1 MRDAPDAITAFLGRV
16 RAVSRRRRALRWSLD
31 FLLGFA
37 ALSAVAVAVTALTSR
52 GDVWGPVGLAAL
64 LGAAVG
70 TTYWSVRRRSRED
83 ARLLSAREV
92 AGHRGPLAVPPLTPN
107 DDAFRAEIL
116 GATELLVSA
125 GGDDAR
131 GSSQLSALYVERIGR
146 RLMEAEPRRAVPGV
160 AWRPRMMSAV
170 VLSATW
176 LALLTTP
183 DTAAAFSALLAF
195 EDARPPLPPE
205 PIWSRLE
212 LVLEYP
218 THTGRPS
225 RRVPNPSGALRV
237 PAGTQVKVEF
247 WTQRSEAAARLAVQT
262 QGVDAVNTPDPQ
274 LVEMRSDATADAG
287 QRHWEGEFEVVG
299 ATTWH
304 ALVFEEAGDDEPT
317 ARSLELAFELERDAE
332 PEVELEPLPD
342 GAKEASELQ
351 TVSLRFTARDDF
363 GLRSAELAYSLS
375 DGTVHRLPAGEPAGD
390 LRRWNHRYDWD
401 LSAIPT
407 DERGLLTYWIE
418 VRDNDPGLGLEPL
431 VDGPGKV
438 GRSAR
443 MQLQVRDREREHA
456 QNIESLRAIR
466 DGAVDMLAARLTAQD
481 TYDPP
486 SRVLAR
492 AHSAAQG
499 ADPDDFESSD
509 AALDTQAI
517 VQYQLAAVMH
527 GLSAELLSQL
537 AGAVDAMS
545 IDPLA
550 RERDVRTLAA
560 IHERLLELHRDE
572 GETLDRIP
580 AGGEF
585 DAGRAALERSLARLN
600 KHNFKEQAQLED
612 EIIRLDDL
620 VDGELMRELE
630 TLSAR
635 LEASQQKLVELLE
648 ALKAGDESVRPQI
661 EQLQERIRED
671 MRRFQEARQKLSKE
685 VGDEFFNRDAFAN
698 LEKMMERQD
707 TMQALRDGDID
718 RALQQAKESLAQM
731 QGVNDAVQER
741 LAEGGEESR
750 LDPEEEARMKL
761 LRELSRLQD
770 AQTGLTERARELDD
784 AWRNA
789 VSATELDRK
798 AGDAKKRADQL
809 LEELG
814 EVNDARLSRE
824 GRERFEDAREA
835 LQKLSEAASEAQES
849 PKALPQWDAARD
861 ARRALEDAKRGVP
874 KDSRAAKQLDKL
886 ANEAERLES
895 SLGAPLPSPEQTLDE
910 SMRGR
915 AAESTET
922 QRGLEQQAREI
933 DGGEMSA
940 PLPESGR
947 AALRE
952 ALDAM
957 KQGARAFERANG
969 DAARDESGRARA
981 ALQRAIDSLRQSSP
995 PPPSGASGD
1004 SSTEAERD
1012 RSLRD
1017 AVVEAMREGDAVE
1030 ADDAVSRYYEELLE

>member
-431 VDGPGKV
+431 VDGPGKIAA
-438 GRSAR
+438 SAR
-443 MQLQVRDREREHA
+443 QQLLVHDEEAEHA
-456 QNIESLRAIR
+456 ANLRDLQAIR
-466 DGAVDMLAARLTAQD
+466 DAAVDLLAARLTTAAFAELDVEPRLGAKLQ
-481 TYDPP
+481 T
-486 SRVLAR
+486 AR
-492 AHSAAQG
+492 DLHTGSAT
-499 ADPDDFESSD
+499 
-509 AALDTQAI
+509 LLTM
-517 VQYQLAAVMH
+517 LAASVDA
-527 GLSAELLSQL
+527 L
-537 AGAVDAMS
+537 AVDTMIA
-545 IDPLA
+545 
-550 RERDVRTLAA
+550 ERDVETLAG
-560 IHERLLELHRDE
+560 IHARLLELHRGEAKIHEDLPPGAEVERPEDRAPLLRELGRHNRDE
-572 GETLDRIP
+572 IT
-580 AGGEF
+580 
-585 DAGRAALERSLARLN
+585 
-600 KHNFKEQAQLED
+600 QLED

-620 VDGELMRELE
+620 VDAQIIARIEALV
-630 TLSAR
+630 AR
-635 LEASQQKLVELLE
+635 LQVSQQKLVEKLE
-648 ALKAGDESVRPQI
+648 QLQAGDESVRPEI
-661 EQLQERIRED
+661 EQLEQRIRED
-671 MRRFQEARQKLSKE
+671 MRKVQEAQAQLRKE
-685 VGDEFFNRDAFAN
+685 VGDEFMNLDAFKAMEARMRSQEL
-698 LEKMMERQD
+698 LEQLRQGD
-707 TMQALRDGDID
+707 VQGALDQAREGLDAIRQLREQVQRSGAEQPGPALSEED
-718 RALQQAKESLAQM
+718 RK
-731 QGVNDAVQER
+731 
-741 LAEGGEESR
+741 
-750 LDPEEEARMKL
+750 RMKL
-761 LRELSRLQD
+761 LRELSRIQD
-770 AQTGLTERARELDD
+770 DETGLRGETKRLREQWRSAVGDREAEAEAVEGAGERAKQLREGAEAL
-784 AWRNA
+784 
-789 VSATELDRK
+789 
-798 AGDAKKRADQL
+798 
-809 LEELG
+809 
-814 EVNDARLSRE
+814 NDAHLSRE
-824 GRERFEDAREA
+824 GRQAWDDAREA
-835 LQKLSEAASEAQES
+835 LEALEAAAADGQASE
-849 PKALPQWDAARD
+849 
-861 ARRALEDAKRGVP
+861 LELFEA
-874 KDSRAAKQLDKL
+874 
-886 ANEAERLES
+886 ANEA
-895 SLGAPLPSPEQTLDE
+895 A
-910 SMRGR
+910 
-915 AAESTET
+915 
-922 QRGLEQQAREI
+922 
-933 DGGEMSA
+933 
-940 PLPESGR
+940 
-947 AALRE
+947 AALRRAE
-952 ALDAM
+952 AGAETGEAEAKALKKLAGEAERVRDRLREPIPDPDEVLDRGDVERLAELGRKQATLRERTKQLLADPAADILPAPGRQAM
-957 KQGARAFERANG
+957 
-969 DAARDESGRARA
+969 DAAGRAMGEA
-981 ALQRAIDSLRQSSP
+981 SESLDDASLEPALRGEDQAWQGIQRAIDSLRQSSP
-995 PPPSGASGD
+995 PPPRSSEGD
-1004 SSTEAERD
+1004 ASTEAERD

-1017 AVVEAMREGDAVE
+1017 QVVEAMREGDRDDFD
-1030 ADDAVSRYYEELLE
+1030 ADTKRYYEELLR